1 MANEIDKQLEEAAKT
16 LKPAFK
22 QVVDTLA
29 ESNKEFA
36 VTAANFR
43 NSTRDSFAGALTANK
58 LKNTLEE
65 VAQGL
70 KEGEGEIA
78 GIDFGEFKKVNDK
91 INALEEQRA
100 KRLETANK
108 KGNVLYKARVAFE
121 KAEAA
126 ELEAATKGKQVTGA
140 ALEKLRTAREE
151 AEKNLAEKTAQ
162 QTKSYDENI
171 EREKENRKEY
181 QDQLDKA
188 LEEMQKES
196 MEYMDNMSGAFKK
209 LTGIDLM
216 GAFDSMVENVNA
228 IGTLFTRGKNTD
240 LFGDIVGGIQNM
252 GENISNGLAKAR
264 EGAKV
269 MATNLMASGKQ
280 FLQQGKKF
288 AISAGLMIKGLL
300 SSAAAMVAT
309 GVSLLAAAL
318 GLSVPAL
325 LIGAVALALVAGA
338 IYLYNESEGFRA
350 AVDSVVE
357 YFTDIIS
364 IIGDIFGGFYEFFAG
379 LFTGDFDR
387 MFGGVKDVFG
397 GLWDLMMAPFRAIG
411 DFFKKVFGFDIKA
424 WLKKKAESFGLGWL
438 IDGDEPNEKVEAMT
452 NGADPAKANDMKYAD
467 EDITQE
473 SKDYMATINAMSDEE
488 RGARFDEQIARR
500 EESLKKA
507 EAKLEELRAGGDYH
521 GKEDDIKNA
530 EKNVLHRQKQV
541 DQRTADK
548 QNFFDPE
555 IREYDKLYAR
565 FDAGENLSDEEH
577 DRMNEIFKTKIG
589 SDRTVAT
596 AESVAAEQ
604 GRAGLYDDGGI
615 DGWTGRGEMNDADL
629 ARQNYLNR
637 TGGTAGDVADATQGV
652 RDGER
657 QASQQVAVTTINAP
671 TTNASNTNVRGV
683 NPTPRDTDPT
693 GSRLAAVPA

>member
-1 MANEIDKQLEEAAKT
+1 MANEIDKQLEEAAKS

-22 QVVDTLA
+22 QVIDTLA

-171 EREKENRKEY
+171 EREKENRKNY

-196 MEYMDNMSGAFKK
+196 MEYMENMSGAFKK
-209 LTGIDLM
+209 LTGLDIM

-240 LFGDIVGGIQNM
+240 VFGDIVGGIQNI

-264 EGAKV
+264 EGAKA

-280 FLQQGKKF
+280 FIKQGKKF
-288 AISAGLMIKGLL
+288 AISAGLMIKGLI

-325 LIGAVALALVAGA
+325 LIAAVALALVAGA
-338 IYLYNESEGFRA
+338 IYLYNESEGFRNA
-350 AVDSVVE
+350 IDSVVE
-357 YFTDIIS
+357 YFMDIIE
-364 IIGDIFGGFYEFFAG
+364 IIGNIFGGFYDFFAG
-379 LFTGDFDR
+379 LFTGDFDM
-387 MFGGVKDVFG
+387 MFQGVKDILG
-397 GLWDLMMAPFRAIG
+397 GLWDLIMAPFKAIG
-411 DFFKKVFGFDIKA
+411 DFFSNLFGFNIKS
-424 WLKKKAESFGLGWL
+424 WLKKKAEAFGLGWL
-438 IDGDEPNEKVEAMT
+438 IDGGEPNEKVEAMT
-452 NGADPAKANDMKYAD
+452 NGADPAKANDMKYVD
-467 EDITQE
+467 EDITGE
-473 SKDYMATINAMSDEE
+473 SKDYMAQINAMSDEE

-500 EESLKKA
+500 QETLNKREAELAELKKKQEELPEWSTLDYTDQIKKA
-507 EAKLEELRAGGDYH
+507 EDRVVNAQ
-521 GKEDDIKNA
+521 ED
-530 EKNVLHRQKQV
+530 V

-555 IREYDKLYAR
+555 RREYAELSKRLSS
-565 FDAGENLSDEEH
+565 GEKLSDEENARL
-577 DRMNEIFKTKIG
+577 DYLFDSQGDDGRFSAE
-589 SDRTVAT
+589 TVA
-596 AESVAAEQ
+596 
-604 GRAGLYDDGGI
+604 
-615 DGWTGRGEMNDADL
+615 DL
-629 ARQNYLNR
+629 RNLNR
-637 TGGTAGDVADATQGV
+637 TNTAGDVADATQGV
-652 RDGER
+652 RDGAK
-657 QASQQVAVTTINAP
+657 ASQQVAVTTINAP
-671 TTNASNTNVRGV
+671 TTNASNTNVKSV

>member
-1 MANEIDKQLEEAAKT
+1 MANEIDKQLEEAAKS

-22 QVVDTLA
+22 QVIDTLA

-78 GIDFGEFKKVNDK
+78 GIDFGEFKKINDK

-126 ELEAATKGKQVTGA
+126 ELEAATRGKQVTGA
-140 ALEKLRTAREE
+140 ALEKLRVAREE

-171 EREKENRKEY
+171 EREKQNRKEY

-196 MEYMDNMSGAFKK
+196 MEYMENMSGAFKK

-240 LFGDIVGGIQNM
+240 IFGDMVSGIQNI

-264 EGAKV
+264 EGAKT

-280 FLQQGKKF
+280 FIKQGKKF
-288 AISAGLMIKGLL
+288 AISAGLMIKGLI
-300 SSAAAMVAT
+300 SSAAAMVTT

-325 LIGAVALALVAGA
+325 LIAAVALALVAGA
-338 IYLYNESEGFRA
+338 IYLYNESEGFRN

-357 YFTDIIS
+357 YFMDIIE
-364 IIGDIFGGFYEFFAG
+364 IIGNIFGGFYDFFVG
-379 LFTGDFDR
+379 LFTGDFEQ
-387 MFGGVKDVFG
+387 MFQGIKDIFG
-397 GLWDLMMAPFRAIG
+397 GLFDIILTPFRAIG
-411 DFFKKVFGFDIKA
+411 DFFRSVFDIDIGKMLRGMA
-424 WLKKKAESFGLGWL
+424 EKILPGWLVNRLFGEETSEPPMEEAPANVQAMQRGSQQALTSEEIDNLSPEEQVKLGYAKTTMVSGEDGKEMVQIESTDKYQDVLRSEGVTSGGGFTTTATGSTAQDIMMADPTRAAELKAENQAA
-438 IDGDEPNEKVEAMT
+438 IEANRSAT
-452 NGADPAKANDMKYAD
+452 N
-467 EDITQE
+467 
-473 SKDYMATINAMSDEE
+473 
-488 RGARFDEQIARR
+488 
-500 EESLKKA
+500 
-507 EAKLEELRAGGDYH
+507 
-521 GKEDDIKNA
+521 
-530 EKNVLHRQKQV
+530 
-541 DQRTADK
+541 
-548 QNFFDPE
+548 
-555 IREYDKLYAR
+555 
-565 FDAGENLSDEEH
+565 
-577 DRMNEIFKTKIG
+577 
-589 SDRTVAT
+589 
-596 AESVAAEQ
+596 
-604 GRAGLYDDGGI
+604 
-615 DGWTGRGEMNDADL
+615 
-629 ARQNYLNR
+629 
-637 TGGTAGDVADATQGV
+637 
-652 RDGER
+652 
-657 QASQQVAVTTINAP
+657 QAVVTTVNNQ
-671 TTNASNTNVRGV
+671 TTNASNTTVRST

-693 GSRLAAVPA
+693 GSRLSAVPA

>member
-1 MANEIDKQLEEAAKT
+1 MANEIDKQLEEAAKS
-16 LKPAFK
+16 LKPAFR
-22 QVVDTLA
+22 QVIDTLA

-78 GIDFGEFKKVNDK
+78 GIDFGEFKKINDK

-140 ALEKLRTAREE
+140 ALEKLRVAREE
-151 AEKNLAEKTAQ
+151 AEKTLAEKTAQ

-171 EREKENRKEY
+171 EREKQNRKEY
-181 QDQLDKA
+181 QDQLDQA
-188 LEEMQKES
+188 LQEMQKES
-196 MEYMDNMSGAFKK
+196 MEYMENMSGAFKK

-240 LFGDIVGGIQNM
+240 IFGDMVSGIQNI

-264 EGAKV
+264 EGAKT

-280 FLQQGKKF
+280 FIKQAKKF
-288 AISAGLMIKGLL
+288 AISAGLMIKGLI

-309 GVSLLAAAL
+309 GVSLLAASL

-325 LIGAVALALVAGA
+325 LIAAVALALVAGA
-338 IYLYNESEGFRA
+338 IYLYNESEGFRN
-350 AVDSVVE
+350 AVDSVVD
-357 YFTDIIS
+357 YFKNIIE
-364 IIGDIFGGFYEFFAG
+364 IIGNIFGGFYDFFAG
-379 LFTGDFDR
+379 LFTGDFDM
-387 MFGGVKDVFG
+387 MFQGLKDIFG
-397 GLWDLMMAPFRAIG
+397 GLWDLITAPFKAIG
-411 DFFKKVFGFDIKA
+411 DFFSSLFGFNIKA

-467 EDITQE
+467 EDIKGE
-473 SKDYMATINAMSDEE
+473 SMDYMEKINAMSDEE

-500 EESLKKA
+500 QESLEKA
-507 EAKLEELRAGGDYH
+507 ETKLAELKARQEASPYLQLDGEIERA
-521 GKEDDIKNA
+521 ERQV
-530 EKNVLHRQKQV
+530 EFRQKEV

-555 IREYDKLYAR
+555 RRE
-565 FDAGENLSDEEH
+565 FDALSQRLLSGEDLSDEENARL
-577 DRMNEIFKTKIG
+577 DELFASQGDDGRYSAE
-589 SDRTVAT
+589 TVA
-596 AESVAAEQ
+596 
-604 GRAGLYDDGGI
+604 
-615 DGWTGRGEMNDADL
+615 M
-629 ARQNYLNR
+629 ARLNNLNR
-637 TGGTAGDVADATQGV
+637 TGGSASDVAGATQEV
-652 RDGER
+652 KDGER

-671 TTNASNTNVRGV
+671 TTNASNTNVKSV
-683 NPTPRDTDPT
+683 TPTPRDTDPT
-693 GSRLAAVPA
+693 GSRLSAVPA